1 MGKVGLNVKCDCK
14 TVGCRVRLIQQ
25 QLLRG
30 FCVADNLFVE
40 QSFILS
46 HVPKVNICSI
56 LMIFRELACTD

>member
-1 MGKVGLNVKCDCK
+1 MGKVGLNVKCDCI

-30 FCVADNLFVE
+30 FCGADNLFAE

-46 HVPKVNICSI
+46 HVPK
-56 LMIFRELACTD
+56 